1 MWKLLLRTFTQQPA
15 QWSSFVQTHSG
26 LKCWETGVDN
36 GNISTFNTRYSSSH
50 LVSCLVCQA
59 RECDSRPPAWL
70 CRSPWWLDGSAGW
83 VMMFNQSAGAH
94 ISTLDTGHW
103 TRDFTLYI
111 RQLLSRIFSAHFCSQ
126 AGDNLSTEFAL
137 FYGDDSKIVSLLTH
151 ILIGNFHEIS
161 FQHGLDQCGFIQEPA
176 RSLLVVLS
184 FLWQICKR

>member
-59 RECDSRPPAWL
+59 RECGSRPPAWL

-94 ISTLDTGHW
+94 ISTLDTGHEISL
-103 TRDFTLYI
+103 FTSGSYCQESS
-111 RQLLSRIFSAHFCSQ
+111 QLTSAHKLVTIL
-126 AGDNLSTEFAL
+126 ALSLHSFMVTIARLYHF
-137 FYGDDSKIVSLLTH
+137 SLT
-151 ILIGNFHEIS
+151 F
-161 FQHGLDQCGFIQEPA
+161 
-176 RSLLVVLS
+176 
-184 FLWQICKR
+184 